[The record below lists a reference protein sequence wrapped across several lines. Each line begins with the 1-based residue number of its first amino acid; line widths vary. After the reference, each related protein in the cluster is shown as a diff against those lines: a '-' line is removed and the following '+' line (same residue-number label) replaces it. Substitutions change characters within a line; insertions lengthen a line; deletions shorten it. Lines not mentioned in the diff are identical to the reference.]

1 MHLMIG
7 EKIKE
12 LRREQNMTQETLAG
26 LLSVSYQAVS
36 KWENGITCPDL
47 ALIVPLARIFH
58 VSTDELLGM
67 TQSETNERRTYFDA
81 LHENYW
87 HYEADFERLAAARE
101 AVAEFPEDMK
111 YREWLSGSLYYCA
124 FEDPATMTAM
134 LDECIE
140 HSLVVWE
147 QDKTPLRYDALWII
161 VLAYTHSGRKEQA
174 KQYALL
180 FPEKNAGYANR
191 DRALTNCLEGEE
203 LLIHKQQM
211 FESAL
216 ADFVQACRAFSDFG
230 DRRDPRT
237 RQAVAV
243 EKAVY
248 DALFP
253 DGRSLRHSL
262 SIGATHWKLAEF
274 AVVDGNFDEAVHEL
288 SLSCQCRIEADCA
301 FRAVGERYTAPLLDA
316 IVHDAPGETRP
327 KSLLEYW
334 LEDLRT
340 SKAFDPL
347 CGRPDFEKLI
357 Q

>member
-1 MHLMIG
+1 MNLIG

-12 LRREQNMTQETLAG
+12 LRREQNMTQETLAN
-26 LLSVSYQAVS
+26 LLRVSYQAVS
-36 KWENGITCPDL
+36 KWENGVTCPDL
-47 ALIVPLARIFH
+47 SLIVPLARIFH

-67 TQSETNERRTYFDA
+67 TQYETNERRAHFDA

-87 HYEADFERLAAARE
+87 HYEADLERLAASRE

-111 YREWLSGSLYYCA
+111 YREWLCTSLYYCA
-124 FEDPATMTAM
+124 FLDPATMTAM

-140 HSLVVWE
+140 HGLIVWE

-161 VLAYTHSGRKEQA
+161 VLAYTYSGRKEQA
-174 KQYALL
+174 KEYALL
-180 FPEKNAGYANR
+180 FPEKNARYANR
-191 DRALTNCLEGEE
+191 DRALTSCLEGEE

-230 DRRDPRT
+230 DRCDPRT

-253 DGRSLRHSL
+253 DGRALRRSL
-262 SIGATHWKLAEF
+262 SIGAVHWKLAEF
-274 AVVDGNFDEAVHEL
+274 AVMDGNYDEAVSEL
-288 SLSCQCRIEADCA
+288 ARSRQCQVEADRA
-301 FRAVGERYTAPLLDA
+301 FAAVGERYTAPLLDA
-316 IVHDAPGETRP
+316 IVHDTPGETWP
-327 KSLLEYW
+327 KSHLAYW

-340 SKAFDPL
+340 NRAFDPL
-347 CGRPDFEKLI
+347 RGRSDLEELI
-357 Q
+357 